1 MSFLGISQSYTNRE
15 WVGPS
20 DQSLQKALLFSK
32 TLSISQLSAYQLI
45 KNKIDEK
52 DYTEYIS
59 PKIKNLVP
67 NPKTFLNMEKV
78 SSRLLR
84 AIEKKEKVAIFADYD
99 VDGTVSAALI
109 SLWLRNFSI
118 KPTVYIPD
126 RESEGFGPNIDAM
139 NKLALN
145 HSLIICVDCGTD
157 SEKAIKVAADRGADV
172 IVIDHHKSETF
183 SESAYAVINPNRFDE
198 KNLFPYLCAA
208 GVVFIFL
215 VEMNTIM
222 SEKERSKINLLGYLD
237 LVSLATVADVV
248 PLIGLNRAYV
258 KQGLKIF
265 QNRLCLKMFVT
276 HFRLVQNLNE
286 ETIAFQVA
294 PRLNASGR
302 IGSAFLTYQFLV
314 STDPNKIENYINK
327 METANKERKALEK
340 IILTK
345 AIEQIS
351 TSESKRPYTL
361 VKGKG
366 WHKGVIGII
375 ASRLKDLYA
384 GLCVAITIDENV
396 AHGSIRSAKHIDLTK
411 ILQELKNRNVLI
423 SGGGHKQAAG
433 FSILID
439 KLNEFDEIVTN
450 HVSDQESLK
459 NSSALLEIDGMIDIE
474 GVNTDLINN
483 LSLLG
488 PYGSQVPQPVIVIP
502 NCQILFTKEMGEGHL
517 LCKLKRD
524 KGTLDAVCFN
534 ARKSGL
540 DIILSKP
547 NQILHIAGNLVKNEW
562 QGVIKPQMRI
572 IDIAQI

>member
-1 MSFLGISQSYTNRE
+1 MSFLGISESYTNKK

-20 DQSLQKALLFSK
+20 EQNLRKSLRFSK
-32 TLSISQLSAYQLI
+32 NLSISQLSAYQLI

-52 DYTEYIS
+52 DYLEYVS
-59 PKIKNLVP
+59 PRIKNLVP
-67 NPKTFLNMEKV
+67 NPKIFLHMEKG
-78 SSRLLR
+78 SLRLLK

-109 SLWLRNFSI
+109 SLWLRNASI
-118 KPTVYIPD
+118 EPTVYIPD

-139 NKLALN
+139 KKLAIN
-145 HSLIICVDCGTD
+145 HTLIICVDCGTD
-157 SEKAIKVAADRGADV
+157 SEKAIREATDRGVDV

-198 KNLFPYLCAA
+198 KNIFPYLCAA

-215 VEMNTIM
+215 IEMNSIM
-222 SEKERSKINLLGYLD
+222 PEKERSKINLLSYLD
-237 LVSLATVADVV
+237 LVGLATIADVV

-265 QNRLCLKMFVT
+265 QRRLCLKMFVT
-276 HFRLVQNLNE
+276 HFSLVQNLNE

-314 STDPNKIENYINK
+314 STDPRKIEKYINE
-327 METANKERKALEK
+327 MEAANKERKALEK
-340 IILTK
+340 IILSSAVK
-345 AIEQIS
+345 QIS
-351 TSESKRPYTL
+351 NSESQKPYTM
-361 VKGKG
+361 VKAKG

-384 GLCVAITIDENV
+384 GLCVAITIDGNV
-396 AHGSIRSAKHIDLTK
+396 AHGSIRSTDQIDLTK
-411 ILQELKNRNVLI
+411 ILHELKYRDVLI

-433 FSILID
+433 FSLLID
-439 KLNEFDEIVTN
+439 KLDEFDEIVTN
-450 HVSDQESLK
+450 HVSDQKSLK
-459 NSSALLEIDGMIDIE
+459 NTSALLEIDGMIDIE
-474 GVNTDLINN
+474 GVDTDLINN
-483 LSLLG
+483 LNLLG
-488 PYGSQVPQPVIVIP
+488 PYGSQVPQPIIVIP
-502 NCQILFTKEMGEGHL
+502 NCQILFTREMGEGHM

-524 KGTLDAVCFN
+524 NGTLDAVCFN

-540 DIILSKP
+540 DITLSKS
-547 NQILHIAGNLVKNEW
+547 NQILHVAGNLVKNEW
-562 QGVIKPQMRI
+562 RGVIKPQMRI
-572 IDIAQI
+572 VDIAKI

>member
-1 MSFLGISQSYTNRE
+1 MSFLGISESYTNKK

-20 DQSLQKALLFSK
+20 EQNLRKSLRFSK
-32 TLSISQLSAYQLI
+32 NLSISQLSAYQLI

-52 DYTEYIS
+52 NYLEYVS
-59 PKIKNLVP
+59 PRIKNLVP
-67 NPKTFLNMEKV
+67 NPKIFLHMEKG
-78 SSRLLR
+78 SLRLLK

-109 SLWLRNFSI
+109 SLWLRNASI
-118 KPTVYIPD
+118 EPTVYIPD

-157 SEKAIKVAADRGADV
+157 SEKEIRVATDRGVDV
-172 IVIDHHKSETF
+172 IVIDHHKSENF
-183 SESAYAVINPNRFDE
+183 SGSAYAVINPNRFDE
-198 KNLFPYLCAA
+198 KNIFPYLCAA

-215 VEMNTIM
+215 VEMNSIIP
-222 SEKERSKINLLGYLD
+222 EKERSKINLLGYLD

-265 QNRLCLKMFVT
+265 QSRLCLKMFVT
-276 HFRLVQNLNE
+276 HFGLLQNLNE

-314 STDPNKIENYINK
+314 STDPHKIENYINK
-327 METANKERKALEK
+327 MEAANKERKALEK
-340 IILTK
+340 IILNK
-345 AIEQIS
+345 AAEQIS
-351 TSESKRPYTL
+351 NSESKRPYTL
-361 VKGKG
+361 VQGKG

-396 AHGSIRSAKHIDLTK
+396 AHGSIRSTEQIDLTK
-411 ILQELKNRNVLI
+411 ILHELKTHNVLI

-433 FSILID
+433 FSLLVD
-439 KLNEFDEIVTN
+439 KLNEFDKIVTE

-459 NSSALLEIDGMIDIE
+459 NSSAWLEIDGMIDIE
-474 GVNTDLINN
+474 GVNNDLINN
-483 LSLLG
+483 LSMLG

-517 LCKLKRD
+517 LCKLKKD

-540 DIILSKP
+540 DITLSKP
-547 NQILHIAGNLVKNEW
+547 NQFLHLAGNLVKNEW

-572 IDIAQI
+572 VDIAEI